1 MYLIL
6 TCAEE
11 MMLTL
16 HAIDTTKKF
25 TAVIIFILK
34 SIKYYLNYLF
44 PYKKVDSSSKEGAL

>member
-25 TAVIIFILK
+25 TAVIISILK

-44 PYKKVDSSSKEGAL
+44 PYKKVDSSSKERAL

>member
-1 MYLIL
+1 MHLIL

-44 PYKKVDSSSKEGAL
+44 PYKKVDSSSKERAL

>member
-1 MYLIL
+1 
-6 TCAEE
+6 

-34 SIKYYLNYLF
+34 SIKYYLNYITFF